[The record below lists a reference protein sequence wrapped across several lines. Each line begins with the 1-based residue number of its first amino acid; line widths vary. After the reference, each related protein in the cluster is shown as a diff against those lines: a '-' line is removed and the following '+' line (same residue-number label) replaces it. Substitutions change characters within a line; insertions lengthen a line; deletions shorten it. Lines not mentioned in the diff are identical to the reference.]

1 MKKLFVFIF
10 VFLLSI
16 NVFSSNSYAIT
27 AANEISMEE
36 FYSQLDEIILS
47 CDNAIGSTDN
57 NEDIPTNRLIVK
69 TETDAPLENYYD
81 AVYVAE
87 GYDGLH
93 ILQFIDEVDTKYAYN
108 KLQSDNIEYV
118 EYDYFLSI
126 SDTTQNTET
135 AEEDPPK
142 YSAWNSLAVNVG
154 NAIDY
159 IETNSVICDTVTVAV
174 IDTGIY
180 AAHTHFKNPGRIVNN
195 QEYTFDS
202 KKLDKEGNKV
212 TVQESSLED
221 KCFHGTAVSSVIYDN
236 SMDNIIIEPY
246 RISDS
251 IYMSYSLMFKA
262 FDFAVKNNVDIINIS
277 AEGEIPENSQTLF
290 NMISDAVN
298 QGIVVVVAAGNSNK
312 STETVFPACHPDAI
326 TVSSTDECNNVA
338 DFSNYGVSVDVA
350 APGTNILCPTP
361 RTFVDKDKNK
371 VESCDSYSTKMIL
384 DGTSYSAPLVA
395 AAAAMIKSID
405 PDITPEEVKQIIKDT
420 AYVPD
425 NWEESCDGKNYGTG
439 IVNFYN
445 IAKAMLEPEYS
456 ATPTININSNNKFEI
471 TAPEGVDAKIF
482 YTLDGTIPT
491 LENHLTYT
499 APLNLRAKNATSVM
513 AACYESGKFISE
525 PAVYNLI
532 TYDEKSV
539 FYKWSSTLTT
549 DADTSNAK
557 WCSYNPNI
565 ASVDSDG
572 NIKGVS
578 KGDTLITCSL
588 PTGERIIWKVN
599 VKYSPLQAFFV
610 LFFFGFLWI

>member
-10 VFLLSI
+10 AFLLSI
-16 NVFSSNSYAIT
+16 NVFPSNAYAIT
-27 AANEISMEE
+27 ATNEIGMEE

-57 NEDIPTNRLIVK
+57 IEDIPTNRLIVK
-69 TETDAPLENYYD
+69 TETDTPLENYYD

-93 ILQFIDEVDTKYAYN
+93 ILQFVDDIDTKYAYN

-118 EYDYFLSI
+118 EYDYFLKI
-126 SDTTQNTET
+126 SDITQNTET
-135 AEEDPPK
+135 AEEAPPK

-159 IETNSVICDTVTVAV
+159 IGNNGVICDTVTVAV

-180 AAHTHFKNPGRIVNN
+180 AAHTHFKNPERIVNN
-195 QEYTFDS
+195 QKYTFGS

-236 SMDNIIIEPY
+236 SMDNVIIEPY

-251 IYMSYSLMFKA
+251 ISMSYSLMFKA
-262 FDFAVKNNVDIINIS
+262 FDFAAKNNVDIINIS
-277 AEGEIPENSQTLF
+277 AEGGIPENSKTLF
-290 NMISDAVN
+290 NMISDAVK
-298 QGIVVVVAAGNSNK
+298 QGIVVVVAAGNFNK
-312 STETVFPACHPDAI
+312 STETVFPACHPDVI
-326 TVSSTDECNNVA
+326 TVSNTD
-338 DFSNYGVSVDVA
+338 SNSVPHGSSNFGNAVDIA

-361 RTFVDKDKNK
+361 RTFNDKDKNS
-371 VESCDSYSTKMIL
+371 VESCDSYSTQMTL
-384 DGTSYSAPLVA
+384 TGTSYSAPLVA
-395 AAAAMIKSID
+395 AATALIKSID

-445 IAKAMLEPEYS
+445 IAKVMVRETS
-456 ATPTININSNNKFEI
+456 VTPTIRINSDQKFEI
-471 TAPEGVDAKIF
+471 TVPEGSDAEVF
-482 YTLDGTIPT
+482 YTLNSSFPT

-499 APLNLRAKNATSVM
+499 EPLNLRYKNAPSVM
-513 AACYESGKFISE
+513 AACYKDGR
-525 PAVYNLI
+525 LI
-532 TYDEKSV
+532 GRTAIYGLVTYDEKSV
-539 FYKWSSTLTT
+539 FYKWSGTLTT
-549 DADTSNAK
+549 NKDTSNAK
-557 WCSYNPNI
+557 WRSYNPNI

-578 KGDTLITCSL
+578 IGNTLITCSL